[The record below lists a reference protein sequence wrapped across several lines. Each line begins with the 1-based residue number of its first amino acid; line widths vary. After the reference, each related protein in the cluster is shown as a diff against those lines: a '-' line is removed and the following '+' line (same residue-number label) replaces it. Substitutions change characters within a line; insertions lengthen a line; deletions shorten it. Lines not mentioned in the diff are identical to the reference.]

1 MGSIV
6 SFLVMLESTAT
17 VLMVSFLVRLESAV
31 TVSTV

>member
-17 VLMVSFLVRLESAV
+17 GLMFSFLVISESAV
-31 TVSTV
+31 TVSMV

>member
-17 VLMVSFLVRLESAV
+17 VLMVSFLVILESAV